1 MVANVLL
8 SPSTGGGAA
17 DPTDP
22 EAIARVLLEKSS
34 LLIYIT
40 DLNYKVV
47 LFNRAARQATGY
59 DTASC
64 PNVQALLER
73 FYPDPGYRGIVQGI
87 HDGWAKNE
95 HIRGTELVVQCKDGS
110 QRTISWSTSRL
121 KVGRRSSSG
130 YIAMGVDVT
139 TRRSLE
145 QWVSLLQRSLQHL
158 TEGVVLTDPAGHIL
172 AWSEGAHRLLG
183 HEEAGMQGR
192 SLTDLYLR
200 AERAIIA
207 RSVERAIEADGRFA
221 GEIELEQAD
230 GQSRIVGFQQV
241 RLDGDGGLP
250 LALLSILSEPESAGG
265 RAPAEALTEL
275 EGKIGELTAALAT
288 EQASTAEQAAL
299 VAKLQA
305 EAGAAPTENPEQA
318 ARITALEAEVAA
330 AEAQVAKLEADAAA
344 KTKEAEDAAGAAS
357 KAADDAKKA
366 ADEAGKAA
374 ADAAAQAADGEKS
387 RADHAEAALAVTKK
401 AAADAAARA
410 DAAEARAK
418 EAEAAA
424 EAAEATAKEADAKI
438 KQAEETA
445 KNAVDELTRAQAAAD
460 EQTKRADRLE
470 GRIQAADLVAK
481 SASGKVDAAE
491 AKAAKAEADVAAAKA
506 DVEKANAAVAEAEAA
521 ASELQKKV
529 AELEGKGADAESA
542 AAGAVKAAEDGVA
555 EAEKKVEAA
564 EAALV
569 AAEAAAADEAGRRE
583 DAHRAALK
591 EMQERAAAE
600 RKTLEDQLSR
610 DILAA
615 EERAETEREKLEAR
629 FAQEKAELE
638 QAAVIARAEAESE
651 WRDRVA
657 ALEAQIAKTP
667 SLQGYVAKVARDA
680 FVAADAEGRI
690 VGWSAGAAELDG
702 RPEADALGKHLH
714 KDVLSLEGVDWKKL
728 FGKVV
733 VAGRVEGD
741 YTLLHGSTRT
751 EVKLVAS
758 IVRDADGRIQGVAES
773 IRALQPE
780 GGLELHGKAAFAEV
794 AAPLY
799 KRIEGRVA
807 AGLAAHRRSASSTR
821 DLLKIA
827 GGVADGASGAEL
839 EKLARDLDLK
849 GLLEAG
855 PEGLKQDERAWTGL
869 RSASQDLTRIT
880 TGVAQGGT
888 LQARWN
894 ELVERCLSVV
904 EAGPEGPK
912 TAERVFGDRTTAEL
926 RGEFVVPLLLA
937 LFASPT
943 PKGKTPAVATSADG
957 DSVQLDSRGPT
968 PTVETVVLLRALAQ
982 AAGGKVTMGHDGKA
996 TTASVVL
1003 PRYPVVEATA
1013 VDADGSDDIPEL
1025 ELEAMPDDED
1035 EAEATSVGAL
1045 ALPGVDDEPIPED
1058 ASPAVLASGTAAA
1071 VEEDDGGDLLLMLGE
1086 DSAVLRQAPESEVA
1100 YVPVSA
1106 TGSHPRVD
1114 GGIENTDAELEGAF
1128 AGDAKVSASVRQ
1140 AAEEMDAFAAKKGKG
1155 DDISDLQTGP
1165 MAAAKGPSPEVLREM
1180 QATDAGE
1187 GKGKGKGKGKKPKG
1201 KKKKSK
1207 AKK

>member
-1 MVANVLL
+1 VCIVANVLL
-8 SPSTGGGAA
+8 SPSTGGGAP

-47 LFNRAARQATGY
+47 LFNRAAREATGY
-59 DTASC
+59 DTAAC
-64 PNVQALLER
+64 PNVHALLER
-73 FYPDPGYRGIVQGI
+73 FYPDPGYRSIVQGI

-158 TEGVVLTDPAGHIL
+158 TEGVVLTDPSGHIL

-183 HEEAGMQGR
+183 HEESGMQGR
-192 SLTDLYLR
+192 SLSDLYLR

-207 RSVERAIEADGRFA
+207 RSVERAIEADGRFT
-221 GEIELEQAD
+221 GELELEQAD
-230 GQSRIVGFQQV
+230 GGSRIVGFQQV
-241 RLDGDGGLP
+241 RLDGEGGLP
-250 LALLSILSEPESAGG
+250 LALLTVLSEPESAGG

-275 EGKIGELTAALAT
+275 EGKIGELTAALAA
-288 EQASTAEQAAL
+288 EQTATAEQAAL

-305 EAGAAPTENPEQA
+305 DASAAAAAPAAENPDQA
-318 ARITALEAEVAA
+318 ARITALEAEVTAARADVQRLQAEAEATAQAA
-330 AEAQVAKLEADAAA
+330 AGAAGEADAAA
-344 KTKEAEDAAGAAS
+344 AA
-357 KAADDAKKA
+357 AKKA

-374 ADAAAQAADGEKS
+374 DEASEAVGAEKK
-387 RADHAEAALAVTKK
+387 RADDAEAALEVAKK
-401 AAADAAARA
+401 AATDAAA
-410 DAAEARAK
+410 K
-418 EAEAAA
+418 A
-424 EAAEATAKEADAKI
+424 EAAEAKAAAAEKK
-438 KQAEETA
+438 AEEAATA
-445 KNAVDELTRAQAAAD
+445 AKKAGDDLAAAQSAVE
-460 EQTKRADRLE
+460 EQTKRAERLE

-491 AKAAKAEADVAAAKA
+491 AKTAKAESDVAAAKA

-521 ASELQKKV
+521 AAELQKKL
-529 AELEGKGADAESA
+529 AELEGKGAEAQASA
-542 AAGAVKAAEDGVA
+542 ADSVKAAEEKTA
-555 EAEKKVEAA
+555 AAEKKVEEA

-569 AAEAAAADEAGRRE
+569 KAEAAAADEQGRRE
-583 DAHRAALK
+583 ESHRAALK
-591 EMQERAAAE
+591 EIQERAAQE
-600 RKTLEDQLSR
+600 RKTLEDQLST

-657 ALEAQIAKTP
+657 ALEAQLAKVP
-667 SLQGYVAKVARDA
+667 PLQGYLTQVARDA

-690 VGWSAGAAELDG
+690 IGWSAGAAELDG
-702 RPEADALGKHLH
+702 REASAALGKHLH
-714 KDVLSLEGVDWKKL
+714 KDVLTLDGVDWKKL

-741 YTLLHGSTRT
+741 YTLVHGGTSR
-751 EVKLVAS
+751 EVRVTAS
-758 IVRDADGRIQGVAES
+758 LVRDADGRIQGVAES
-773 IRALQPE
+773 LRALQPE
-780 GGLELHGKAAFAEV
+780 GGLDLHGRAAFAEV

-799 KRIEGRVA
+799 QTIEDRVA
-807 AGLAAHRRSASSTR
+807 AGLAAHRRSASSTQ
-821 DLLKIA
+821 DLLRVAK
-827 GGVADGASGAEL
+827 GVAEGVSAAEL
-839 EKLARDLDLK
+839 EALARDLDLS

-855 PEGLKQDERAWTGL
+855 PDGLKADEKAWRAL
-869 RSASQDLTRIT
+869 RATVQDLTRIT
-880 TGVAQGGT
+880 TGVARGGT
-888 LQARWN
+888 LQVRWN

-904 EAGPEGPK
+904 EAAPAAPK
-912 TAERVFGDRTTAEL
+912 TAERVFGDRISAEL

-943 PKGKTPAVATSADG
+943 PKNKTPAVATSTEG
-957 DSVQLDSRGPT
+957 DTVRLASRGPP
-968 PTVETVVLLRALAQ
+968 PTTETKVLLQALAE
-982 AAGGKVTMGHDGKA
+982 AAGGRVTVGHDGKA
-996 TTASVVL
+996 TTASIVL
-1003 PRYPVVEATA
+1003 PRYPVVAATA
-1013 VDADGSDDIPEL
+1013 VEADASDDIPEL
-1025 ELEAMPDDED
+1025 ELEAMPDEDE
-1035 EAEATSVGAL
+1035 EAEATSVGSL
-1045 ALPGVDDEPIPED
+1045 ALPGIDDAPVAED
-1058 ASPAVLASGTAAA
+1058 ASPAVLASGSAAA

-1086 DSAVLRQAPESEVA
+1086 DSAVLRKAPESEVE

-1106 TGSHPRVD
+1106 TGNHPRVD
-1114 GGIENTDAELEGAF
+1114 GGIENTDAELEGAY
-1128 AGDAKVSASVRQ
+1128 AGDANVSASVRQ
-1140 AAEEMDAFAAKKGKG
+1140 AADEMDAFAAKKGKG

-1165 MAAAKGPSPEVLREM
+1165 MSAAKGPSPEVLREM
-1180 QATDAGE
+1180 QATNPGE
-1187 GKGKGKGKGKKPKG
+1187 GKGEKPAKGKGKKSKG
-1201 KKKKSK
+1201 KKKKKSKGK

>member
-1 MVANVLL
+1 MANVLL
-8 SPSTGGGAA
+8 SPSTGGGAP

-47 LFNRAARQATGY
+47 LFNRAAREATGY
-59 DTASC
+59 DTAAC
-64 PNVQALLER
+64 PNVHALLER
-73 FYPDPGYRGIVQGI
+73 FYPDPGYRSIVQGI

-158 TEGVVLTDPAGHIL
+158 TEGVVLTDPSGHIL

-183 HEEAGMQGR
+183 HEESGMQGR
-192 SLTDLYLR
+192 SLSDLYLR

-207 RSVERAIEADGRFA
+207 RSVERAIEADGRFT
-221 GEIELEQAD
+221 GELELEQAD
-230 GQSRIVGFQQV
+230 GGSRIVGFQQV
-241 RLDGDGGLP
+241 RLDGEGGLP
-250 LALLSILSEPESAGG
+250 LALLTVLSEPESAGG

-275 EGKIGELTAALAT
+275 EGKIGELTAALAA
-288 EQASTAEQAAL
+288 EQTATAEQAAL
-299 VAKLQA
+299 VAMLLA
-305 EAGAAPTENPEQA
+305 DASAAGGAPAAENPDQA
-318 ARITALEAEVAA
+318 ARITALEAEVTAARADVQRLQAEAEATAQAA
-330 AEAQVAKLEADAAA
+330 AGAAGEADAAA
-344 KTKEAEDAAGAAS
+344 AA
-357 KAADDAKKA
+357 AKKA

-374 ADAAAQAADGEKS
+374 DEASEAVGAEKK
-387 RADHAEAALAVTKK
+387 RADDAEAALEVAKK
-401 AAADAAARA
+401 AATDAAA
-410 DAAEARAK
+410 K
-418 EAEAAA
+418 A
-424 EAAEATAKEADAKI
+424 EAAEAKAAAAEKK
-438 KQAEETA
+438 AEEAATA
-445 KNAVDELTRAQAAAD
+445 AKKAGDDLAAAQSAVE
-460 EQTKRADRLE
+460 EQTKRAERLE

-491 AKAAKAEADVAAAKA
+491 AKTAKAESDVAAAKA

-521 ASELQKKV
+521 AAELQKKL
-529 AELEGKGADAESA
+529 AELEGKGAEAQASA
-542 AAGAVKAAEDGVA
+542 ADSVKAAEEKTA
-555 EAEKKVEAA
+555 AAEKKVEEA

-569 AAEAAAADEAGRRE
+569 KAEAAAADEQGRRE
-583 DAHRAALK
+583 ESHRAALK
-591 EMQERAAAE
+591 EIQERAAQE
-600 RKTLEDQLSR
+600 RKTLEDQLST

-657 ALEAQIAKTP
+657 ALEAQLAKVP
-667 SLQGYVAKVARDA
+667 PLQGYLTQVARDA

-690 VGWSAGAAELDG
+690 IGWSAGAAELDG
-702 RPEADALGKHLH
+702 REASAALGKHLH
-714 KDVLSLEGVDWKKL
+714 KDVLTLDGVDWKKL

-741 YTLLHGSTRT
+741 YTLVHGGTSR
-751 EVKLVAS
+751 EVRVTAS
-758 IVRDADGRIQGVAES
+758 LVRDADGRIQGVAES
-773 IRALQPE
+773 LRALQPE
-780 GGLELHGKAAFAEV
+780 GGLDLHGRAAFAEV

-799 KRIEGRVA
+799 QTIEDRVA
-807 AGLAAHRRSASSTR
+807 AGLAAHRRSASSTQ
-821 DLLKIA
+821 DLLRVAK
-827 GGVADGASGAEL
+827 GVAEGVSAAEL
-839 EKLARDLDLK
+839 EALARDLDLS

-855 PEGLKQDERAWTGL
+855 PDGLKADEKAWRAL
-869 RSASQDLTRIT
+869 RATVQDLTRIT
-880 TGVAQGGT
+880 TGVARGGT
-888 LQARWN
+888 LQVRWN

-904 EAGPEGPK
+904 EAAPAAPK
-912 TAERVFGDRTTAEL
+912 TAERVFGDRISAEL

-943 PKGKTPAVATSADG
+943 PKNKTPAVATSTEG
-957 DSVQLDSRGPT
+957 DTVRLDSRGPT
-968 PTVETVVLLRALAQ
+968 PTTETKVLLQALAE
-982 AAGGKVTMGHDGKA
+982 AAGGRVTVGHDGKA
-996 TTASVVL
+996 TTASIVL

-1013 VDADGSDDIPEL
+1013 VEADASDDIPEL
-1025 ELEAMPDDED
+1025 ELEAMPDEDE
-1035 EAEATSVGAL
+1035 EAEATSVGSL
-1045 ALPGVDDEPIPED
+1045 ALPGIDDAPVAED
-1058 ASPAVLASGTAAA
+1058 ASPAVLASGSAAA

-1086 DSAVLRQAPESEVA
+1086 DSAVLRKAPESEVE

-1106 TGSHPRVD
+1106 TGNHPRVD
-1114 GGIENTDAELEGAF
+1114 GGIENTDAELEGAY
-1128 AGDAKVSASVRQ
+1128 AGDANVSASVRQ
-1140 AAEEMDAFAAKKGKG
+1140 AADEMDAFAAKKGKG

-1165 MAAAKGPSPEVLREM
+1165 MSAAKGPSPEVLREM
-1180 QATDAGE
+1180 QATNPGE
-1187 GKGKGKGKGKKPKG
+1187 GKGEKPAKGKGKKSKG
-1201 KKKKSK
+1201 KKKKKSKGK

>member
-1 MVANVLL
+1 MANVLL
-8 SPSTGGGAA
+8 SPSTGGGAP

-47 LFNRAARQATGY
+47 LFNRAAREATGY
-59 DTASC
+59 DTAAC
-64 PNVQALLER
+64 PNVHALLER
-73 FYPDPGYRGIVQGI
+73 FYPDPGYRSIVQGI

-158 TEGVVLTDPAGHIL
+158 TEGVVLTDPSGHIL

-183 HEEAGMQGR
+183 HEESGMQGR
-192 SLTDLYLR
+192 SLSDLYLR

-207 RSVERAIEADGRFA
+207 RSVERAIEADGRFT
-221 GEIELEQAD
+221 GELELEQAD
-230 GQSRIVGFQQV
+230 GGSRIVGFQQV
-241 RLDGDGGLP
+241 RLDGEGGLP
-250 LALLSILSEPESAGG
+250 LALLTVLSEPESAGG

-275 EGKIGELTAALAT
+275 EGKIGELTAALAA
-288 EQASTAEQAAL
+288 EQTATAEQAAL

-305 EAGAAPTENPEQA
+305 DASAAAAAPAAENPDQA
-318 ARITALEAEVAA
+318 ARITALEAEVTAARADVQRLQAEAEATAQAA
-330 AEAQVAKLEADAAA
+330 AGAAGEADAAA
-344 KTKEAEDAAGAAS
+344 AA
-357 KAADDAKKA
+357 AKKA

-374 ADAAAQAADGEKS
+374 DEASEAVGAEKK
-387 RADHAEAALAVTKK
+387 RADDAEAALEVAKK
-401 AAADAAARA
+401 AATDAAA
-410 DAAEARAK
+410 K
-418 EAEAAA
+418 A
-424 EAAEATAKEADAKI
+424 EAAEAKAAAAEKK
-438 KQAEETA
+438 AEEAATA
-445 KNAVDELTRAQAAAD
+445 AKKAGDDLAAAQSAVE
-460 EQTKRADRLE
+460 EQTKRAERLE

-491 AKAAKAEADVAAAKA
+491 AKTAKAESDVAAAKA

-521 ASELQKKV
+521 AAELQKKL
-529 AELEGKGADAESA
+529 AELEGKGAEAQASA
-542 AAGAVKAAEDGVA
+542 ADSVKAAEEKTA
-555 EAEKKVEAA
+555 AAEKKVEEA

-569 AAEAAAADEAGRRE
+569 KAEAAAADEQGRRE
-583 DAHRAALK
+583 ESHRAALK
-591 EMQERAAAE
+591 EIQERAAQE
-600 RKTLEDQLSR
+600 RKTLEDQLST

-657 ALEAQIAKTP
+657 ALEAQLAKVP
-667 SLQGYVAKVARDA
+667 PLQGYLTQVARDA

-690 VGWSAGAAELDG
+690 IGWSAGAAELDG
-702 RPEADALGKHLH
+702 REASAALGKHLH
-714 KDVLSLEGVDWKKL
+714 KDVLTLDGVDWKKL

-741 YTLLHGSTRT
+741 YTLVHGGTSR
-751 EVKLVAS
+751 EVRVTAS
-758 IVRDADGRIQGVAES
+758 LVRDADGRIQGVAES
-773 IRALQPE
+773 LRALQPE
-780 GGLELHGKAAFAEV
+780 GGLDLHGRAAFAEV

-799 KRIEGRVA
+799 QTIEDRVA
-807 AGLAAHRRSASSTR
+807 AGLAAHRRSASSTQ
-821 DLLKIA
+821 DLLRVAK
-827 GGVADGASGAEL
+827 GVAEGVSAAEL
-839 EKLARDLDLK
+839 EALARDLDLS

-855 PEGLKQDERAWTGL
+855 PDGLKADEKAWRAL
-869 RSASQDLTRIT
+869 RATVQDLTRIT
-880 TGVAQGGT
+880 TGVARGGT
-888 LQARWN
+888 LQVRWN

-904 EAGPEGPK
+904 EAAPAAPK
-912 TAERVFGDRTTAEL
+912 TAERVFGDRISAEL

-943 PKGKTPAVATSADG
+943 PKNKTPPLARSTEG
-957 DSVQLDSRGPT
+957 DTVRLDSRGPT
-968 PTVETVVLLRALAQ
+968 PTTETKVLLQALAE
-982 AAGGKVTMGHDGKA
+982 AAGGRVTVGHDGKA
-996 TTASVVL
+996 TTASIVL
-1003 PRYPVVEATA
+1003 PRYPVVEATGVEA
-1013 VDADGSDDIPEL
+1013 DASDDIPEL
-1025 ELEAMPDDED
+1025 ELEAMPDEDE
-1035 EAEATSVGAL
+1035 EAEATSVGSL
-1045 ALPGVDDEPIPED
+1045 ALPGIDDAPVAED
-1058 ASPAVLASGTAAA
+1058 ASPAVLASGSAAA

-1086 DSAVLRQAPESEVA
+1086 DSAVLRKAPESEVE

-1106 TGSHPRVD
+1106 TGNHPRVD
-1114 GGIENTDAELEGAF
+1114 GGIENTDAELEGAY
-1128 AGDAKVSASVRQ
+1128 AGDANVSASVRQ
-1140 AAEEMDAFAAKKGKG
+1140 AADEMDAFAAKKGKG

-1165 MAAAKGPSPEVLREM
+1165 MSAAKGPSPEVLREM
-1180 QATDAGE
+1180 QATNPGE
-1187 GKGKGKGKGKKPKG
+1187 GKGEKPAKGKGKKSKG
-1201 KKKKSK
+1201 KKKKKSKGK